1 MSNNNDH
8 IKSKATQ
15 FISLV
20 SGLAEKKIH
29 QIVDKGSEL
38 SSEIERGV
46 HKAYHTIMDNLKDVI
61 ENFDEKEPGEF
72 ENGDLAISPVDI
84 IYPGETIFVNSNGDA
99 NKDGNVIRA
108 GEVFEFH
115 ERLIPYIKTPLY
127 EPDIKTA
134 VQYARIDELDRIRQ
148 SIFDDRPD
156 RVGVGYMDRLSERM
170 EQRKKELL
178 QSSKKKEPTHES

>member
-38 SSEIERGV
+38 SSEIEKGV

-84 IYPGETIFVNSNGDA
+84 VYPGAVIFIRQENI
-99 NKDGNVIRA
+99 IRA

-115 ERLIPYIKTPLY
+115 ERLIPYIRTPLY